1 MRRLTIASIGLL
13 AGLVGF
19 GPTRAVGRERP
30 DPRARGGL
38 IRGSKWTLAAR
49 TAKICAPF
57 GASRAPV
64 AQLDRVSASEAE
76 GRGFESRRA
85 RQFRQGP
92 FRSRR

>member
-49 TAKICAPF
+49 TAKICAP
-57 GASRAPV
+57 
-64 AQLDRVSASEAE
+64 L
-76 GRGFESRRA
+76 RGQPCA
-85 RQFRQGP
+85 RSSVG
-92 FRSRR
+92 